1 MSDAISNAINTAKKT
16 GTAAASNAASA
27 AVSSAADAAKA
38 ALPPAAGAAA
48 DKLKSLPVNKDP
60 ELLKKQA
67 EAEVL
72 SKKAQA
78 EQLALVAKD
87 LAIEYGKKKL
97 IELAIKSIP
106 FPKLPVLDPKIIQ
119 AVMLGLQARE
129 MWKQRKSMSKD
140 NLKKGKDAY
149 SYPLKPKVTKPEP
162 PEVVEIPTNNIKPK
176 EPTEPEGT
184 RVVAENG
191 CTITVRT
198 ATIRRNLD
206 GARQEAQ
213 NEALTR
219 LRQKGCILTAATVIT
234 VTESKSVPGE
244 RPNYPLNIAEVKV
257 EGK

>member
-1 MSDAISNAINTAKKT
+1 MSDAISNAISTAKKT
-16 GTAAASNAASA
+16 GASAASNAASA

-48 DKLKSLPVNKDP
+48 DKLKSLPINKDP

-78 EQLALVAKD
+78 EQFALVAKD

-129 MWKQRKSMSKD
+129 LWKQRKSMSKD
-140 NLKKGKDAY
+140 NLKKGKDTY

-176 EPTEPEGT
+176 TYT
-184 RVVAENG
+184 N
-191 CTITVRT
+191 
-198 ATIRRNLD
+198 
-206 GARQEAQ
+206 
-213 NEALTR
+213 
-219 LRQKGCILTAATVIT
+219 
-234 VTESKSVPGE
+234 
-244 RPNYPLNIAEVKV
+244 EVKDV
-257 EGK
+257 SVFVGKTDAAALDIVYRFMDLKLRRRKECDPSTLKITAYTIPNGDSPGAVGIASGSIMCL